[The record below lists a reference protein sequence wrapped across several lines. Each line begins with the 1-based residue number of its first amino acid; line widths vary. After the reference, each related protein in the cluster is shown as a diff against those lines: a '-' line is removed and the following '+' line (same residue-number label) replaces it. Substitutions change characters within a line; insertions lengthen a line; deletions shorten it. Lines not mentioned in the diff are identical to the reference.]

1 MNQPSQPSQSPTS
14 ALVNEPYEQG
24 PTGLCLS
31 CHQIKSLVSTHNNS
45 SFNSS
50 SSSSIT
56 MSKKKRPAPLQRQD
70 VIVRWKNY
78 FGAGDLE
85 DWQRLCED
93 LGLGGGE
100 FGSKTKCR
108 TALKSIN
115 VNIWDFLDAVEVGNI
130 PQMFLTKKELVKYT
144 LKTGRI
150 FPRDEAKD
158 MGPVAAL
165 LKILR

>member
-1 MNQPSQPSQSPTS
+1 MKRPSEPSTS
-14 ALVNEPYEQG
+14 APVSVPYEQG

-45 SFNSS
+45 PFN

-56 MSKKKRPAPLQRQD
+56 MTSKKKRPAPPQRQD

-85 DWQRLCED
+85 DWQRLCQD
-93 LGLGGGE
+93 LGLDGE

-108 TALKSIN
+108 TVCICPSIL
-115 VNIWDFLDAVEVGNI
+115 LDPSAAGFILCFFSCFVFSCYG
-130 PQMFLTKKELVKYT
+130 F
-144 LKTGRI
+144 GRFSSFI
-150 FPRDEAKD
+150 E
-158 MGPVAAL
+158 AAL
-165 LKILR
+165 L

>member
-1 MNQPSQPSQSPTS
+1 MNQPSQPTTS
-14 ALVNEPYEQG
+14 APVSVPYEQG

-31 CHQIKSLVSTHNNS
+31 CHQIKSLVSTHHNS
-45 SFNSS
+45 SFD
-50 SSSSIT
+50 SSSIIMT
-56 MSKKKRPAPLQRQD
+56 SKKKRPAPPQRQD

-85 DWQRLCED
+85 DWQRLCQD
-93 LGLGGGE
+93 LGLDGE
-100 FGSKTKCR
+100 LGSKTKCR

-144 LKTGRI
+144 SKTGRI

>member
-1 MNQPSQPSQSPTS
+1 MNRPSQPSQFTTS

-31 CHQIKSLVSTHNNS
+31 CHQIKSLVSTHHNS
-45 SFNSS
+45 SFD
-50 SSSSIT
+50 SSSII
-56 MSKKKRPAPLQRQD
+56 MSKKKRLAPPQRQD

-85 DWQRLCED
+85 DWQRLCQD
-93 LGLGGGE
+93 LGLGGE

-144 LKTGRI
+144 TKTGRI